1 VGKSKKIGVF
11 FEIKKQNTMPGA
23 AISENNRGNCGTW
36 RSNVGSRRL
45 PCSELEYKARAPEKQ
60 ASNGKNGIFK
70 TVWLP
75 VNASNRVVNDRQQ
88 DIMHMKYS
96 GQLEKAISR
105 KDKHN
110 SYLSGASLPVT
121 YELTRRPL
129 PKIELE
135 PKQVETPENVKLAMW
150 KTDHNSLAPF
160 ASLGK
165 PTCGFFF
172 TRNISHNKRLIG
184 INATNTVKWRS
195 IPDMGGVKKM

>member
-1 VGKSKKIGVF
+1 
-11 FEIKKQNTMPGA
+11 MPA
-23 AISENNRGNCGTW
+23 AINGRDNAHAQFW
-36 RSNVGSRRL
+36 HSNVGQRRL
-45 PCSELEYKARAPEKQ
+45 PCSELEYFARAPTKNT
-60 ASNGKNGIFK
+60 AKGKNGIFN

-75 VNASNRVVNDRQQ
+75 VNASNRVVTDRQQ

-96 GQLEKAISR
+96 GHLDRLHRGDVAQQSSLR
-105 KDKHN
+105 RTRQDP
-110 SYLSGASLPVT
+110 LSISLPVS

-135 PKQVETPENVKLAMW
+135 PKQAEVPEHVKLAMW

-172 TRNISHNKRLIG
+172 TRNISHKKRLIG

-195 IPDMGGVKKM
+195 NVDVCSGN

>member
-1 VGKSKKIGVF
+1 
-11 FEIKKQNTMPGA
+11 M
-23 AISENNRGNCGTW
+23 
-36 RSNVGSRRL
+36 
-45 PCSELEYKARAPEKQ
+45 
-60 ASNGKNGIFK
+60 
-70 TVWLP
+70 
-75 VNASNRVVNDRQQ
+75 NASNRVVTDRQQ

-96 GQLEKAISR
+96 GQLEKAR
-105 KDKHN
+105 GKA
-110 SYLSGASLPVT
+110 LSHSLPVT

-135 PKQVETPENVKLAMW
+135 PRQAETPENVKLAMW

-195 IPDMGGVKKM
+195 NVDMGGVKKM

>member
-1 VGKSKKIGVF
+1 
-11 FEIKKQNTMPGA
+11 
-23 AISENNRGNCGTW
+23 
-36 RSNVGSRRL
+36 
-45 PCSELEYKARAPEKQ
+45 
-60 ASNGKNGIFK
+60 
-70 TVWLP
+70 
-75 VNASNRVVNDRQQ
+75 
-88 DIMHMKYS
+88 MHMKYS

-105 KDKHN
+105 KDKKN
-110 SYLSGASLPVT
+110 SLAGASLPVT

-184 INATNTVKWRS
+184 INASNTVKWRS
-195 IPDMGGVKKM
+195 IPDMGGAKKNREMRLKEKTIKLF

>member
-1 VGKSKKIGVF
+1 
-11 FEIKKQNTMPGA
+11 
-23 AISENNRGNCGTW
+23 
-36 RSNVGSRRL
+36 
-45 PCSELEYKARAPEKQ
+45 
-60 ASNGKNGIFK
+60 
-70 TVWLP
+70 
-75 VNASNRVVNDRQQ
+75 
-88 DIMHMKYS
+88 MKYS
-96 GQLEKAISR
+96 GQLEKAI
-105 KDKHN
+105 KHN
-110 SYLSGASLPVT
+110 SVSLPVS

-195 IPDMGGVKKM
+195 NVDMGGVKKM

>member
-1 VGKSKKIGVF
+1 MLYLF
-11 FEIKKQNTMPGA
+11 
-23 AISENNRGNCGTW
+23 
-36 RSNVGSRRL
+36 SNL
-45 PCSELEYKARAPEKQ
+45 FY
-60 ASNGKNGIFK
+60 GIFK

-75 VNASNRVVNDRQQ
+75 VNASNRVVTDRQQ

-96 GQLEKAISR
+96 GQLDKAQSR
-105 KDKHN
+105 I
-110 SYLSGASLPVT
+110 PVT
-121 YELTRRPL
+121 YDLTRRPL

-195 IPDMGGVKKM
+195 NVDMGGVKKM

>member
-1 VGKSKKIGVF
+1 
-11 FEIKKQNTMPGA
+11 M
-23 AISENNRGNCGTW
+23 
-36 RSNVGSRRL
+36 
-45 PCSELEYKARAPEKQ
+45 
-60 ASNGKNGIFK
+60 
-70 TVWLP
+70 
-75 VNASNRVVNDRQQ
+75 NASNRVVTDRQQ

-96 GQLEKAISR
+96 GQLDKAQSR
-105 KDKHN
+105 I
-110 SYLSGASLPVT
+110 PVT
-121 YELTRRPL
+121 YDLTRRPL

-195 IPDMGGVKKM
+195 NVDMGGVKKM

>member
-1 VGKSKKIGVF
+1 
-11 FEIKKQNTMPGA
+11 MPGA
-23 AISENNRGNCGTW
+23 AISENTGNCGTW
-36 RSNVGSRRL
+36 RSNVGTRRL
-45 PCSELEYKARAPEKQ
+45 PCSQLEYKARAPEKD
-60 ASNGKNGIFK
+60 ASKGKNGIFK

-75 VNASNRVVNDRQQ
+75 VNASNRVVTDRQQ

-96 GQLEKAISR
+96 GQLEKAIKTSH
-105 KDKHN
+105 KN
-110 SYLSGASLPVT
+110 NTNNTSSVSLPVT

-195 IPDMGGVKKM
+195 NVDMGGVKKM